1 VVARQD
7 TESLPIRF
15 SVDTGCPISAEER
28 ARVEKSLSS
37 LTSYGWP
44 QQNIYVSVEAIIGG
58 LTLQSEC
65 NCKDLIDLVCGV
77 SIELGYLC
85 IQKYTSAYVIMLGMT

>member
-1 VVARQD
+1 MVARQD

-37 LTSYGWP
+37 ITPYGWP
-44 QQNIYVSVEAIIGG
+44 QQNRYVSAETIIGE
-58 LTLQSEC
+58 LTLQSAC
-65 NCKDLIDLVCGV
+65 NCKDLIDLVCRV
-77 SIELGYLC
+77 
-85 IQKYTSAYVIMLGMT
+85 